1 LLMRGFSGKL
11 NVPGRAAGTD
21 EWQYRLMRE
30 SAQSPSAEAPTVFT
44 LLEIPRILEHVRL
57 GSGSATR
64 PVSGRMSYRIPLE
77 RRTPAPQ
84 NRWV

>member
-1 LLMRGFSGKL
+1 MRGFSGKL

-30 SAQSPSAEAPTVFT
+30 SAQSPSAEAPTVFSVAGDPENLGPRQT
-44 LLEIPRILEHVRL
+44 RERLGHAPRIRQDELQD
-57 GSGSATR
+57 
-64 PVSGRMSYRIPLE
+64 PLE